1 MPTVIDVHV
10 HLCRTPEQEAI
21 VFPRRG
27 LPLEWRWANGDAC
40 GEYMTRNDVEAI
52 VGLNYMVV
60 PEMFEQQRASAAGGV
75 GRRSSGD
82 APRAGAQLQHLDPG
96 AAG

>member
-60 PEMFEQQRASAAGGV
+60 PEMFEQQRAA
-75 GRRSSGD
+75 SS
-82 APRAGAQLQHLDPG
+82 
-96 AAG
+96 